1 MDHGADEVTKEVNV
15 REGVVEVELYGVI
28 ELVVDTGQ
36 PKIWWNIPK
45 KWWSL
50 GFRDFH
56 FLDLGL
62 GGVLGYWRVSVEYR
76 YFKVFF
82 IGLATLLMDLQ

>member
-1 MDHGADEVTKEVNV
+1 MLYIQRAGGSRTSKITSTQIYWWLVVVDHGADEVTKEVNV

-45 KWWSL
+45 N
-50 GFRDFH
+50 
-56 FLDLGL
+56 
-62 GGVLGYWRVSVEYR
+62 GGVWASETST
-76 YFKVFF
+76 FW
-82 IGLATLLMDLQ
+82 I